1 MGIMKI
7 VVVKF
12 IGVKK
17 YLMKDDATQEDIK
30 KQFTKDIQSVPEAWR
45 KNIEPVMY
53 AEEEE

>member
-1 MGIMKI
+1 MKI
-7 VVVKF
+7 IVVKF

-17 YLMKDDATQEDIK
+17 YLMKDGATLEDIK

-53 AEEEE
+53 ALEEE

>member
-1 MGIMKI
+1 MK
-7 VVVKF
+7 VVIVKF